1 MLMNK
6 IVSLNLKLMN
16 SGSEGGMRYLMLEES
31 FGGPGRFGEGYTSAG
46 LEYRF
51 DPNTGEIK
59 EFDSY
64 NWYLESEY
72 KDLPR
77 HMLEFAILNNLSGM
91 GIIDYEAPKIC
102 SVEARQNLEESVR
115 AYNLNHNF
123 NFGKSTFRRVMNLS
137 LEYLRNQDSG
147 FIFQS

>member
-1 MLMNK
+1 MNN

-51 DPNTGEIK
+51 DPKTGEIK

-64 NWYLESEY
+64 NRYMQGEFR
-72 KDLPR
+72 DFPR
-77 HMLEFAILNNLSGM
+77 HILEVAILNNLSGM
-91 GIIDYEAPKIC
+91 GIIDYKAPRIC
-102 SVEARQNLEESVR
+102 SLEARQNLEESVR
-115 AYNLNHNF
+115 VYNLNQNF
-123 NFGKSTFRRVMNLS
+123 NLGRSTFRKAMDFS

-147 FIFQS
+147 LVLRL